1 MLEESLLPS
10 PAVMQLGGFLP
21 ETSSSSFSHPIAEAL
36 DTLHRTLLPPRMLLS
51 GKCPVLLL
59 GLC

>member
-10 PAVMQLGGFLP
+10 PAVMQPGGFLP

-36 DTLHRTLLPPRMLLS
+36 DTLHRTLLPP
-51 GKCPVLLL
+51 
-59 GLC
+59 